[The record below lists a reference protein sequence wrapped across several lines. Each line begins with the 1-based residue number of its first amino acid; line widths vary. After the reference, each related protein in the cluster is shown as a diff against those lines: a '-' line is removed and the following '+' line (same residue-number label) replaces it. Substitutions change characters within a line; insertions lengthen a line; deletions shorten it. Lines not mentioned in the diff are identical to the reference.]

1 MSEIL
6 HIKNFGPI
14 KDVKLEIKKFNVIIG
29 ENATGKSTIAKLLSF
44 CRYFT
49 NIQGGYYDEKTQEN
63 KNHGLEE
70 IEEKLRKWGLFEY
83 IRKDSFVSYECKD
96 YKYTFDNRI
105 WESGGFSAIDNKYYD
120 EKVYHLTSS
129 INPITNE
136 FRNLLDEYYLLENG
150 GKLSNEFFENFV
162 ADVLENPFFIYT
174 ERGLQS
180 IFSLGKDFTSN
191 LSDPLFRYFVDM
203 DKISRSF
210 KGVTAITPLK
220 IEYKNIDGKS
230 EIRKMGENDFTNLHN
245 AASGYKSLIPIV
257 LVIEYYNK
265 IRKKKKTFI
274 IEEPE
279 LNLFPKVQR
288 ELMNYL
294 IAETTNKD
302 NQVLLT
308 THSPYTLTSLN
319 NLMYAFEI
327 GKKNYEEVNK
337 IIESKCWVSPDNVSA
352 YMLLP
357 DGTCEAIMDREENL
371 IRAEKIDNISG
382 FLNEQFDALLNIE
395 LIEK

>member
-1 MSEIL
+1 MSEVL

-14 KDVKLEIKKFNVIIG
+14 KDVKLELKKFNIIIG
-29 ENATGKSTIAKLLSF
+29 ENATGKSTIAKLLGF

-83 IRKDSFVSYECKD
+83 VKKDSYVFYECKD
-96 YKYTFDNRI
+96 YQFGFNNTI
-105 WESGGFSAIDNKYYD
+105 WDSSGFSPIDNKNHI
-120 EKVYHLTSS
+120 EKVYSLTST
-129 INPITNE
+129 INPISIE
-136 FRNLLDEYYLLENG
+136 FRNLLDEYYALENG
-150 GKLSNEFFENFV
+150 GKLSNDFFENFV
-162 ADVLENPFFIYT
+162 GDILENPFFVYT

-203 DKISRSF
+203 DKIGRNF
-210 KGVTAITPLK
+210 KGVTEITPLK

-230 EIRKMGENDFTNLHN
+230 EVRKIGEAEFTNLHN
-245 AASGYKSLIPIV
+245 AASGFKSLIPIV

-279 LNLFPKVQR
+279 LNLFPKVQQ

-294 IAETTNKD
+294 VAETVNKG
-302 NQVLLT
+302 NQALLT

-319 NLMYAFEI
+319 NLIYACEV
-327 GKKNYEEVNK
+327 GKNSPSDV
-337 IIESKCWVSPDNVSA
+337 ESKIWKKYWLNPEDVSV
-352 YMLLP
+352 YQLLT
-357 DGTCEAIMDREENL
+357 DGTYENIMDEEL
-371 IRAEKIDNISG
+371 KQIKVEKIDEISEVLSTQWHQLAD
-382 FLNEQFDALLNIE
+382 LNLS
-395 LIEK
+395 K